1 MLQIMQNGI
10 PFLFK
15 TLHAVQAQLRLRS
28 VGDGS
33 VSCNVLPV
41 LALVEYDG
49 AGYINAHDNVSAN
62 QGHIQVLLGAS
73 GTARN
78 VFSSTDHDMQVL
90 SMSGSEGPYI
100 IHTGFTIM

>member
-1 MLQIMQNGI
+1 LD
-10 PFLFK
+10 
-15 TLHAVQAQLRLRS
+15 AVQAQLRLRS

-41 LALVEYDG
+41 LLPVEYNDV
-49 AGYINAHDNVSAN
+49 GYINDHDNVSEN

-78 VFSSTDHDMQVL
+78 VFSPTDHDRWAL
-90 SMSGSEGPYI
+90 GMSGGKGPYI
-100 IHTGFTIM
+100 IHTNFTIK